1 MTSSNK
7 AQAALEYLNTYGWA
21 ILAVLVSGLVLWQMG
36 IFGSHAD
43 VNRAVGFGKIAVLET
58 TIKYVEKSGT
68 PEQQV
73 TNNLNFTVVNIAGTH
88 IHGLEIETSGDC
100 NGSMRSGLGLCSGGV
115 TLSKSSLSPDETASL
130 SHICCDNWEP
140 GDFFWVNV
148 TFTYW
153 NRIAE
158 MKVNHTE
165 RGVIQGFVEA
175 ET

>member
-1 MTSSNK
+1 MTLNNK

-21 ILAVLVSGLVLWQMG
+21 ILVVLVVGVVLWQIG

-43 VNRAVGFGKIAVLET
+43 VNRAVGFGKITVLEP
-58 TIKYVEKSGT
+58 TIKYMEKIGT
-68 PEQQV
+68 PEQRV

-88 IHGLEIETSGDC
+88 IHGIEIETGGDC
-100 NGSMRSGLGLCSGGV
+100 NSSVGLCSGDV
-115 TLSKSSLSPDETASL
+115 TLSKSSLSPDETAAI
-130 SHICCDNWEP
+130 SHICCNNWEA

-153 NRIAE
+153 YRIAE
-158 MKVNHTE
+158 MKVNRTE

>member
-7 AQAALEYLNTYGWA
+7 AQSALEYLNTYGWA
-21 ILAVLVSGLVLWQMG
+21 ILVVLVVGLVLWQMG

-43 VNRAVGFGKIAVLET
+43 VNRAVGFGKITVLEP
-58 TIKYVEKSGT
+58 TIKYMEKSGT

-73 TNNLNFTVVNIAGTH
+73 TNNLNFTVVNAAGTH
-88 IHGLEIETSGDC
+88 IHGLGIGTNGDC
-100 NGSMRSGLGLCSGGV
+100 NSSVLSCSGGV
-115 TLSKSSLSPDETASL
+115 TLSKTSLAPDEITEISK
-130 SHICCDNWEP
+130 ICCKNWES

-153 NRIAE
+153 YRVAE
-158 MKVNHTE
+158 MKVNRTE
-165 RGVIQGFVEA
+165 RGIIQGFVEE